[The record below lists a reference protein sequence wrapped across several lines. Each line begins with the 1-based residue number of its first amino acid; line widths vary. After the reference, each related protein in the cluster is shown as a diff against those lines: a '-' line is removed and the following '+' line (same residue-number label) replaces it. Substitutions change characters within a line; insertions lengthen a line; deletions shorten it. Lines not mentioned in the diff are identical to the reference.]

1 MFTKSDPIKYVNAKA
16 MAKATPRTAVH
27 GRGEPP
33 ERRNPEMHNA
43 FIVVK
48 LTSESDVSFIFLPG
62 P

>member
-1 MFTKSDPIKYVNAKA
+1 MFTKSDPIKYVKAKRKA

-48 LTSESDVSFIFLPG
+48 LTSDE
-62 P
+62 